1 MRAVWDNAVVLVAA
15 TSVHEWLT
23 TGAQVSAAL
32 AAAGMLALSMWDQRA
47 KKKNA

>member
-1 MRAVWDNAVVLVAA
+1 VTVAA
-15 TSVHEWLT
+15 SAHEWLA

-32 AAAGMLALSMWDQRA
+32 AAAGMLALGVRDQRA